1 MMAVV
6 LFLQLYNAPTGI
18 AAAYLDTMQGLMQKA
33 VHDDHRLT
41 ESQVLMLVIEG
52 VVVGGIAVLLVWF
65 CAAQVGYWT
74 THPSSSIVMY
84 LLNVVKLHASTATI
98 LTRVPCPPRAQLMFR
113 RFVVFSTFMLIPLD
127 VVKQRLTQTTDTST
141 SGHEVLVRTFTLL
154 CHILVQRAVKT
165 FR

>member
-1 MMAVV
+1 MSHPTCVGALMLKFSHLWIHVVSMMAVV

-74 THPSSSIVMY
+74 TQPSSSIVMY
-84 LLNVVKLHASTATI
+84 LLK
-98 LTRVPCPPRAQLMFR
+98 R
-113 RFVVFSTFMLIPLD
+113 R
-127 VVKQRLTQTTDTST
+127 
-141 SGHEVLVRTFTLL
+141 
-154 CHILVQRAVKT
+154 
-165 FR
+165 